1 MRRHLLQL
9 AFRLR
14 PVPASLPSVP
24 SSLAFPGHSVHPP
37 GLPAPVLLASQPGAG
52 GQGEQRSPP
61 RSYGSEGWRMAWS
74 RPGAHADGRR
84 RPVEGRS
91 CFGTRRHQTGWR
103 GVGGPARHWQCLG
116 GGVLSPGDVHPVI
129 QHGQEGGPTQN
140 CKFTPNLFWAH
151 QCSLVGVYLTG
162 GPRQLLFSR
171 CGPEAARGGAAQEGP
186 PGDICVTHAAPQA
199 DSHQKTRPVP
209 MPRLVTNK
217 DYIAF
222 VKAVCLSCKF
232 FAVSP

>member
-1 MRRHLLQL
+1 MAPRDGEWLGHVLVPMRM
-9 AFRLR
+9 
-14 PVPASLPSVP
+14 
-24 SSLAFPGHSVHPP
+24 
-37 GLPAPVLLASQPGAG
+37 GAG
-52 GQGEQRSPP
+52 VL
-61 RSYGSEGWRMAWS
+61 WRDA
-74 RPGAHADGRR
+74 AVLELD
-84 RPVEGRS
+84 
-91 CFGTRRHQTGWR
+91 GTRQGGGGWGDLHDTGN
-103 GVGGPARHWQCLG
+103 VSG